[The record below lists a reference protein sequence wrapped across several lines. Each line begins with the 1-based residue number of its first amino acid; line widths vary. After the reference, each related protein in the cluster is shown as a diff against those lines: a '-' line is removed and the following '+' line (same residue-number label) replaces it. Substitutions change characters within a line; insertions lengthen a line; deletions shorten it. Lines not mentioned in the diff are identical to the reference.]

1 MLRKRMFQSLIGR
14 LKTDRG
20 VLTADR
26 VRAFQS
32 LIGRLKTTGG
42 IADRACRTEFQS
54 LIGRLKTQPLQQLSV
69 ELARV
74 SIPHR

>member
-1 MLRKRMFQSLIGR
+1 METIEMLRKRMFQSLIGR

-32 LIGRLKTTGG
+32 LIGRLKTACSAGTGRRRIVPG
-42 IADRACRTEFQS
+42 FNPS
-54 LIGRLKTQPLQQLSV
+54 
-69 ELARV
+69 
-74 SIPHR
+74 